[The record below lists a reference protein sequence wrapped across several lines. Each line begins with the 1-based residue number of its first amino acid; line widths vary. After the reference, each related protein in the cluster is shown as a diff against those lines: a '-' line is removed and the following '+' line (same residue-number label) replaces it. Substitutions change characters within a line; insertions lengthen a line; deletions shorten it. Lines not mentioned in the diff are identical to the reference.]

1 MACLASAH
9 CIAKILLAN
18 EKGKEELSKEWT
30 FMSALAELGMEER
43 IFQAG

>member
-18 EKGKEELSKEWT
+18 EKGKEELDKEWK
-30 FMSALAELGMEER
+30 FVSALAELGMEDR
-43 IFQAG
+43 LIQAG